1 MKVIPLGCDTKK
13 DVLLCIVKNV
23 WPESSQKNIW
33 DQTEEHLQNNQLVFK
48 KKKKIKMKKQK
59 RLKDIKDNIGSTDN
73 TRISMVDQTI
83 KLTE

>member
-1 MKVIPLGCDTKK
+1 MCDLNLVIRIYETK
-13 DVLLCIVKNV
+13 LR
-23 WPESSQKNIW
+23 
-33 DQTEEHLQNNQLVFK
+33 THLQNNQLVFK

-59 RLKDIKDNIGSTDN
+59 RLKDIKDNIGSTEN

>member
-1 MKVIPLGCDTKK
+1 
-13 DVLLCIVKNV
+13 
-23 WPESSQKNIW
+23 
-33 DQTEEHLQNNQLVFK
+33 
-48 KKKKIKMKKQK
+48 MKKQK

>member
-1 MKVIPLGCDTKK
+1 MCDLNLVRRIYETK
-13 DVLLCIVKNV
+13 LR
-23 WPESSQKNIW
+23 
-33 DQTEEHLQNNQLVFK
+33 THLQNNQLVFKK